1 MAGQYTEIPLTLPN
15 DTARSAAMLAAEA
28 GFATLADYLAFRVEA
43 DVKAWRYHL
52 GDEEGIPLC
61 KDRNG
66 RPAPKDVFYAFPVQ
80 KTCPEC
86 RTISGAPR

>member
-1 MAGQYTEIPLTLPN
+1 MAEQYKDISLTLPD
-15 DTARSAAMLAAEA
+15 DTAQSAAMLAAEA
-28 GFATLADYLAFRVEA
+28 GFETLEEYLAFRVEA

-66 RPAPKDVFYAFPVQ
+66 RPAPEEVFYAFPVQ

-86 RTISGAPR
+86 RTISDASR